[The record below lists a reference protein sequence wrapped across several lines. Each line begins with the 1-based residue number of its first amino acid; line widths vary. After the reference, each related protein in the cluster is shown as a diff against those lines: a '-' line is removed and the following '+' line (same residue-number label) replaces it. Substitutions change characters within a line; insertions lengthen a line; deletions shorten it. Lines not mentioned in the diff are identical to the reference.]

1 MSTNLQ
7 EMTRT
12 IRILRSR
19 LSMTE
24 ERLSHAYSLRD
35 SYRALAETNTNRL
48 NEIAE
53 VNRVII
59 DNAADGIGVLQNGR
73 FICVN
78 RKFNEH
84 FRATAPEGYLGH
96 QLTDL
101 PVPDGQ
107 MRCTQQCGGLESG
120 QCLFNSPCVYEVKV
134 DANDDW
140 HALEVCATG
149 VNHAKAPFYIFVVRD
164 ITERKLETELRLKAT
179 KWEQERWLEEFSSF
193 QAGQAEHSRTIIHN
207 IGNTLM
213 GVRAKTFDLAR
224 AADDLQKLAA
234 VLQSYKA
241 KEQALPANEAGR
253 LCDAVTSALQSING
267 MVSTSAVELNN
278 QIGHIEEI
286 IRIEHGIAPH
296 SVDLRRVELQKLFD
310 DIRKLMGLSLQKNG
324 VLLEVRAP
332 SEVYCTVPYNLLVQ
346 ALVNIV
352 KNGIESIVEERAF
365 APENPSTITIAASLG
380 DLLVIEIAD
389 TGVGLSPE
397 DVELVFRHGYTT
409 KGNGTGIGLHSV
421 AVNMQRLGGSVS
433 IQSAGPH
440 TGAVLRIELPAQIPH
455 SIEVKTDDSE

>member
-1 MSTNLQ
+1 
-7 EMTRT
+7 MTRT

-73 FICVN
+73 FVCVN

-101 PVPDGQ
+101 PVPGGQ
-107 MRCTQQCGGLESG
+107 MRCTQQCGGIESG
-120 QCLFNSPCVYEVKV
+120 QCLFNSPCTYEVDI
-134 DANDDW
+134 DADSDW

-164 ITERKLETELRLKAT
+164 ITERKLETEYRLKMAE
-179 KWEQERWLEEFSSF
+179 WERERWLEEFSGF

-207 IGNTLM
+207 IGNALM
-213 GVRAKTFDLAR
+213 GVRAKTFDLQR
-224 AADDLQKLAA
+224 AADDLQKLAS

-241 KEQALPANEAGR
+241 NDQPLPVPAAGR
-253 LCDAVTSALQSING
+253 LCDVVTSALDAINT

-286 IRIEHGIAPH
+286 IRIEHTVAPH
-296 SVDLRRVELQKLFD
+296 TVDLRRIELRKLFD
-310 DIRKLMGLSLQKNG
+310 DLRTLMGQSLTKNG
-324 VLLEVRAP
+324 VCLEVRA
-332 SEVYCTVPYNLLVQ
+332 EDNVYCTVPYNLLVQ

-352 KNGIESIVEERAF
+352 KNGIESIVEERMF
-365 APENPSTITIAASLG
+365 APDNPSTITIDARL
-380 DLLVIEIAD
+380 DDRLVIALTD
-389 TGVGLSPE
+389 TGVGLIPE
-397 DVELVFRHGYTT
+397 DAELVFRHGYTT
-409 KGNGTGIGLHSV
+409 KSTGTGIGLHSV

-433 IQSAGPH
+433 IQSAGLH
-440 TGAVLRIELPAQIPH
+440 SGATLRIELPAVIPH
-455 SIEVKTDDSE
+455 SIEAKTDDT